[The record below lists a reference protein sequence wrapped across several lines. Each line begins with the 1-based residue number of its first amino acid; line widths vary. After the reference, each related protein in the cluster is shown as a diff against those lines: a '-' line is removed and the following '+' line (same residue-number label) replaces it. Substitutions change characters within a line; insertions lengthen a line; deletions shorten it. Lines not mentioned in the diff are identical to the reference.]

1 MVIEFQPQIR
11 FFGIRKEIDR
21 HDFHRILLIVGGH
34 HGHADPWL
42 LIQTEGD
49 NAELVAGRHIIAV
62 GFDPFEKELGESAV
76 LFSKPVNGSC
86 NGYRQAADQIKR
98 IALDQ
103 RRAVLLQYSAVT
115 RDEA

>member
-11 FFGIRKEIDR
+11 LFGIRKEIDR
-21 HDFHRILLIVGGH
+21 HNFHQIRLIVGGH

-42 LIQTEGD
+42 LIKAEGHD
-49 NAELVAGRHIIAV
+49 AKLVAGRHIIAV
-62 GFDPFEKELGESAV
+62 GFDPFENELSISAV
-76 LFSKPVNGSC
+76 LISKPVNGSC
-86 NGYRQAADQIKR
+86 NGYRQAADHIKR